1 MPLLDRPGARIH
13 WDATGSGTP
22 LLLIQGLGYP
32 SEANRR
38 IVPGL
43 AARHTVIELDNR
55 GVGRSDV
62 PPAVPAT
69 PDDILTIERMA
80 EDAAAVIVAAGL
92 GPAHVAGWSMG
103 GLVAQELALT
113 RPDLVR
119 TLVLGCTSPGGTAA
133 VPFTPEVAAHLAE
146 LATLPAREA
155 AERSAPIV
163 YAPDTPPARIAED
176 IALRMTRPTSRV
188 GYLAQLTAIGRYPG
202 TGDRLPGLALPVLVL
217 HGSADRLVP
226 PANAEVLGRL
236 IPGATVRLLPGAGHI
251 LLTDAT
257 DEVLRAMLDFLAA
270 HDPADP
276 RPTPTAR

>member
-62 PPAVPAT
+62 PPAVPST
-69 PDDILTIERMA
+69 PEDILTIERMA

-119 TLVLGCTSPGGTAA
+119 SLVLGCTSPGGAA
-133 VPFTPEVAAHLAE
+133 AIPFTPEVATHIAE

-155 AERSAPIV
+155 AERSAEIV
-163 YAPDTPPARIAED
+163 YASSTPAADIAED
-176 IALRMTRPTSRV
+176 IEHRMTRPTSRV
-188 GYLAQLTAIGRYPG
+188 GYLAQLAAIGRYPG
-202 TGDRLPGLALPVLVL
+202 TADRLGELTLPVLVV
-217 HGSADRLVP
+217 HGGADRLVP
-226 PANAEVLGRL
+226 LANADVLAGLIRHAEVR
-236 IPGATVRLLPGAGHI
+236 VLPDAGHI

-257 DEVLRAMLDFLAA
+257 DDVLAAVLGFLAA
-270 HDPADP
+270 HEAG
-276 RPTPTAR
+276 ASAVVG